1 MERRDLEPSV
11 SPRGSRRPLTE
22 FIKPPAPGA
31 VVEWPHK
38 QPHVPIPRAKASTRP
53 TSSRAAPSRAAP
65 SQHSKEPAPPKP
77 QVSAPSSARSLKPEN
92 ACGDVKQDPSR
103 NWFGPATA
111 IHAIAAKAI
120 ADHRY
125 WLTEHLK
132 GAVSGLFGYAS
143 GLVSA
148 GLSAGDQNRERNAA
162 AQQGTGHQDLMQDT
176 AASAATATAQ
186 MFRAMSDHWLS
197 NLDYARR
204 LAEVTSAAEL
214 ILLSTRQAREQ
225 VDLLLEQVAAFQALT
240 RSIISGVDRDRPQ
253 RPD

>member
-1 MERRDLEPSV
+1 
-11 SPRGSRRPLTE
+11 LT
-22 FIKPPAPGA
+22 
-31 VVEWPHK
+31 
-38 QPHVPIPRAKASTRP
+38 
-53 TSSRAAPSRAAP
+53 
-65 SQHSKEPAPPKP
+65 
-77 QVSAPSSARSLKPEN
+77 PEN
-92 ACGDVKQDPSR
+92 ACGDIKQDPSR
-103 NWFGPATA
+103 HWFGSATT

-120 ADHRY
+120 ADHRF

-132 GAVSGLFGYAS
+132 GVVSGLLGYAS

-148 GLSAGDQNRERNAA
+148 GLRADDQNRGRNAA
-162 AQQGTGHQDLMQDT
+162 AQQGTGHQDQMQDT

-253 RPD
+253 GPD